1 MTSLKSQNGTIAQQ
15 PHVYSVDENVRTY
28 AVMNNTSLSN
38 NEVVQEQSI
47 IYYNAPANYQQ
58 NQQPVLSP
66 AYQTNVNNVASSV
79 LSMTNSTIPST
90 LISEAMKRG
99 CMDISGSSE
108 SHVQLQQQDYNNNQR
123 ICNINRQGKSCPQK
137 DEATCRTCGTKCTN
151 LADHQ
156 CSGDLKYVHCGGP
169 HHSNDSKCKVVKEYR
184 AALTRVSDR
193 ESSVYW

>member
-123 ICNINRQGKSCPQK
+123 ICNINRQGYELMNINQ
-137 DEATCRTCGTKCTN
+137 RTQVT
-151 LADHQ
+151 
-156 CSGDLKYVHCGGP
+156 
-169 HHSNDSKCKVVKEYR
+169 
-184 AALTRVSDR
+184 
-193 ESSVYW
+193 